1 MVVACAI
8 GIRKIEARG
17 PFRRKV
23 YNLRY
28 IGMTVSYGVSAIQFW
43 TGGFVCLA
51 ILVHGT
57 ATFALSEP

>member
-1 MVVACAI
+1 M
-8 GIRKIEARG
+8 EARG

-57 ATFALSEP
+57 ATSALSEP